1 MYKKIVNS
9 LYLINI
15 IFQAFFSLLFPVGCA
30 LLLAWY
36 MVEKKDVPSW
46 IYVVLITSG
55 VFIGLFSMVKFILS
69 AMNAL
74 ENLEK
79 EQKAREKAKIR
90 KRGEQKTDE

>member
-36 MVEKKDVPSW
+36 MVEKRDMPSW
-46 IYVVLITSG
+46 LYVILIILG
-55 VFIGLFSMVKFILS
+55 VFIGLFSMVKFILVSMS
-69 AMNAL
+69 AF
-74 ENLEK
+74 ERLEK
-79 EQKAREKAKIR
+79 EQQEKQKR
-90 KRGEQKTDE
+90 QEGKRGDRKTDE

>member
-36 MVEKKDVPSW
+36 MVEKRDMPSW
-46 IYVVLITSG
+46 LYVILIILG
-55 VFIGLFSMVKFILS
+55 VFIGLFSMVKFILVSMS
-69 AMNAL
+69 AF
-74 ENLEK
+74 ERLEK
-79 EQKAREKAKIR
+79 EQQEKQKRQER
-90 KRGEQKTDE
+90 KRGDRKTDE

>member
-36 MVEKKDVPSW
+36 MVEKRDMPSW
-46 IYVVLITSG
+46 LYVILIVLG

-69 AMNAL
+69 AMSAF
-74 ENLEK
+74 ERLEK
-79 EQKAREKAKIR
+79 EQKAKEKHQEG
-90 KRGEQKTDE
+90 KRGKQKTDE

>member
-36 MVEKKDVPSW
+36 MVEKRDMPSW
-46 IYVVLITSG
+46 IYVILIILG
-55 VFIGLFSMVKFILS
+55 VFIGLFSMVKFILVSMS
-69 AMNAL
+69 AF
-74 ENLEK
+74 ERLEK
-79 EQKAREKAKIR
+79 EQQEKQKR
-90 KRGEQKTDE
+90 QEGKRGDRKTDE